1 MVLYKIDAIIKEK
14 INALVEESFIKM
26 SITLFF
32 LSIVILIVQ
41 R

>member
-26 SITLFF
+26 SITLF